1 MLNNLSL
8 RNREEEKVSHLLVY
22 VFILQNFKWA
32 FLYNLKFLRLSKL
45 LSQRGKTNSW
55 CGIYDV
61 QSLVPDP
68 KMQSLR
74 PQSVEMGHNAK

>member
-22 VFILQNFKWA
+22 VFILQNFKWT

-45 LSQRGKTNSW
+45 LSQRGKTNS
-55 CGIYDV
+55 IYDV
-61 QSLVPDP
+61 QSLVPDL

>member
-8 RNREEEKVSHLLVY
+8 RNREEEKVCHLLVY

-45 LSQRGKTNSW
+45 LSQRGKTNS
-55 CGIYDV
+55 IYDV
-61 QSLVPDP
+61 QSLVPDL

>member
-45 LSQRGKTNSW
+45 LSQRGKTNS
-55 CGIYDV
+55 IYDV
-61 QSLVPDP
+61 QSLVPDL

>member
-8 RNREEEKVSHLLVY
+8 RNREEEKVCHLLVY
-22 VFILQNFKWA
+22 VFILQNFKWT

-45 LSQRGKTNSW
+45 LSQRGKTNS
-55 CGIYDV
+55 IYDV
-61 QSLVPDP
+61 QSLVPDL